1 MLSLPHKTFFYSMPY
16 HYSFRHAPNG
26 MESRGF
32 SQEKNCL
39 PNTQPVPPL
48 SLRDMLRETTSPVVG
63 ERELDNHLAN
73 DNLCIFVLNNVFL
86 PSFSFPALHYV
97 VEILPETK
105 LGPKGE
111 MFETAYTCD
120 LCCVTTQ
127 AIPMLAHLTGNKHR

>member
-1 MLSLPHKTFFYSMPY
+1 MDIFHNFKRIFLCHIRQFFYSMPY

-39 PNTQPVPPL
+39 PNTQPAPPL

-73 DNLCIFVLNNVFL
+73 DNLSIFCIEQCFFTIFFI
-86 PSFSFPALHYV
+86 SSTALCSRN
-97 VEILPETK
+97 ITRNQT
-105 LGPKGE
+105 GAKGR
-111 MFETAYTCD
+111 D
-120 LCCVTTQ
+120 V
-127 AIPMLAHLTGNKHR
+127 